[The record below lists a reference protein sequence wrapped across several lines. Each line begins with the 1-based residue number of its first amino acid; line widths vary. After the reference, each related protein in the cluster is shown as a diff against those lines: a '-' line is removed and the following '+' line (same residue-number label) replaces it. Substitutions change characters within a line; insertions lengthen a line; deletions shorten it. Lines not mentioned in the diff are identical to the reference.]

1 MSGDARRPRP
11 GDVARTLLAL
21 AAVLPG
27 LAAGAAIGLVTWDRR
42 RGINRAI
49 ALWGDLGCAAAG
61 IRLEVEGA
69 EWLERARPA
78 VFVINHQSGVD
89 PILVC
94 KLLRR
99 DFVGVA
105 KREIRRNPLLG
116 PAFAFAGTFFL
127 DRADHEHALETLRPA
142 AERLRGGL
150 SLAIAPEGT
159 RSQGRGPGR
168 FKKGGFRL
176 AMQARVPVVPI
187 VLLNSADVLPR
198 GGWIMRAARVRVVV
212 HPPIPTDDWAPET
225 LDAHLDAL
233 RELYRSTLGA

>member
-1 MSGDARRPRP
+1 
-11 GDVARTLLAL
+11 VRTLLTL

-27 LAAGAAIGLVTWDRR
+27 LVAGLAVGLATRDRR

-61 IRLEVEGA
+61 IALEVEGA

-78 VFVINHQSGVD
+78 VFVFNHQSGVD

-116 PAFAFAGTFFL
+116 PAFAFAGTIFL
-127 DRADHEHALETLRPA
+127 DRSDPERAVEALRPGV
-142 AERLRGGL
+142 ERLRGGL

-159 RSQGRGPGR
+159 RSGGRDPGR

-176 AMQARVPVVPI
+176 AMHAKVPVVPI
-187 VLLNSADVLPR
+187 VLVNAADVLPR
-198 GGWIMRAARVRVVV
+198 GAWIMQPARVRVVV
-212 HPPIPTDDWAPET
+212 HPPIATDDWTPET
-225 LDAHLDAL
+225 LGARLDAL
-233 RELYRSTLGA
+233 RELYRSTLEG